1 MSTAN
6 HHRTTRSIVL
16 SDVIHRS
23 LSRDGRQ
30 KELSE
35 YTYFTRYA
43 PFSPDHSRRQTWD
56 ESVGRVFGMHETRY
70 ADVLRD
76 PERGPIVQ
84 ELMDEARG
92 AVNQKLVL
100 GSQRALQFG
109 GAPVLSKHARM
120 YNCTVSYC
128 DRPRFFQ
135 EGLWLLLCGCG
146 VGFSVQKHHVDK
158 LPTIAK
164 PTGERA
170 VHKIGDS
177 IEGWADGLGVLMSSY
192 FTADQSHPEFA
203 GKRVEFDYSGIRPKG
218 SSIANGMGKAPGAEP
233 LKRSLEQIRALLD
246 ARVAIQGSHTNLRTV
261 DAYDVMMHAS
271 DAVLAG
277 GVRRSA
283 TICVFSPTDMD
294 MATAKTGNW
303 FVENP
308 QRGRSNNSALLLR
321 DKTTFAD
328 FQKLMGHVKDCG
340 EPGFVW
346 ADSTEV
352 LYNPCVEIS
361 MYPVDV
367 TTGKSGWQFCNLC
380 EINAKAC
387 GNEETFQSACR
398 AGAILG
404 TLQAG
409 YTKFPYLGETTEKI
423 TEREALLG
431 VSMTGMADNPA
442 IAMNPE
448 IQRRGAQTVLDVNA
462 QMAELLGINP
472 AARAT
477 CVKPA
482 GSTSCLL
489 GSASGIHP
497 HHAKRYFRRVQANKG
512 ELPFQYFR
520 EHNPR
525 AVEDSVWNPN
535 GTDQVITF
543 LMESPEGG
551 TVKDD
556 LSALDLLGR
565 VRSTQN
571 NWVDAGKRPELC
583 TLPSLR
589 HNVSNTIEVRPNEWD
604 DITSY
609 IFKNR
614 HDFAGI
620 SLLPRGGDLDY
631 PQAPFCAVPT
641 ADQLVKEY
649 GVGAIMASGLIVDG
663 NHAFENNLWEAC
675 EQARGRGR
683 PLPVPSMPASGDF
696 VHYRQQVEKVVAQ
709 KDWVRRA
716 HKFARN
722 YFQGDIRAMT
732 YCLKQVHNCK
742 QWEDLAREYV
752 PVDYRLLNE
761 QEDNTVLRETIAC
774 AGGKCDLV

>member
-1 MSTAN
+1 
-6 HHRTTRSIVL
+6 
-16 SDVIHRS
+16 
-23 LSRDGRQ
+23 
-30 KELSE
+30 
-35 YTYFTRYA
+35 
-43 PFSPDHSRRQTWD
+43 
-56 ESVGRVFGMHETRY
+56 MHETKY
-70 ADVLRD
+70 ADKLAD
-76 PERGPIVQ
+76 PATGPQ
-84 ELMDEARG
+84 LQTHLQEARS
-92 AVNQKLVL
+92 AVDNKLVL

-146 VGFSVQKHHVDK
+146 VGFSVQQHHVKK
-158 LPTIAK
+158 LPPIAK
-164 PTGERA
+164 PSAQRV
-170 VHKIGDS
+170 VHTVDDS
-177 IEGWADGLGVLMSSY
+177 IEGWADSLGVLMSSY
-192 FTADQSHPEFA
+192 FTRDQSHRQVA
-203 GKRVEFDYSGIRPKG
+203 GKPVAFDYSAVRPKG
-218 SSIANGMGKAPGAEP
+218 ATIANGMGKAPGSEP
-233 LKRSLEQIRALLD
+233 LQRSLEQVRSVLD
-246 ARVAIQGSHTNLRTV
+246 ARIAEQGDGTTLRAI
-261 DAYDVMMHAS
+261 DAYDIMMHAS

-283 TICVFSPTDMD
+283 TICVFSPTDHE

-321 DKTTFAD
+321 DHTTKDD
-328 FQKLMGHVKDCG
+328 FKRLMENVKDCG

-367 TTGKSGWQFCNLC
+367 ATGKSGWQFCNLC

-387 GNEETFQSACR
+387 ADEATFQKACR

-404 TLQAG
+404 TMQAG
-409 YTKFPYLGETTEKI
+409 YTSFPYLGPTTEAI
-423 TEREALLG
+423 TKREALLG

-442 IAMNPE
+442 IALDPA
-448 IQRRGAQTVLDVNA
+448 IQKRGAETVLAVNA
-462 QMAELLGINP
+462 EMAGLLGINP

-497 HHAKRYFRRVQANKG
+497 HHAKRYFRRVQANKN
-512 ELPFQYFR
+512 ELPFQYFKA
-520 EHNPR
+520 HNPR

-543 LMESPEGG
+543 LMEAPVGG
-551 TVKDD
+551 TVKED
-556 LSALDLLGR
+556 LSAIDLLGR
-565 VRSTQN
+565 VRSTQK
-571 NWVDAGKRPELC
+571 NWVDAGKRSERC
-583 TLPSLR
+583 TLPGLR
-589 HNVSNTIEVRPNEWD
+589 HNVSNTIEVQSTEWD
-604 DITSY
+604 AVTEY
-609 IFKNR
+609 IYANR
-614 HDFAGI
+614 QDFAGI

-641 ADQLVKEY
+641 HDHIVREY
-649 GVGAIMASGLIVDG
+649 GVGALFASGLIVDG
-663 NHAFENNLWEAC
+663 VRAFDNNLWEAC
-675 EQARGRGR
+675 AQARGRGR
-683 PLPVPSMPASGDF
+683 PISLPSIPADGDLTT
-696 VHYRQQVEKVVAQ
+696 YRIHHDRALAQ
-709 KDWVRRA
+709 KDWVRRS

-722 YFQGDIRAMT
+722 YFKGDVRAMT

-742 QWEDLAREYV
+742 QWEDLAREYI
-752 PVDYRLLNE
+752 PVNYGLLNE
-761 QEDNTVLRETIAC
+761 NEDNTALRETIAC